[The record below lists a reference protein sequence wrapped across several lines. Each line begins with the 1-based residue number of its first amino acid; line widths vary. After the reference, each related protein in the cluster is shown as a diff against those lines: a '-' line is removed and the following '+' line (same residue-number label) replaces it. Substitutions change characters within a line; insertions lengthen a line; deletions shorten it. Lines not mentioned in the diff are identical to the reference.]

1 MTEARAAAATAA
13 TETETGGQAPP
24 PRWNLG
30 DLYRSPDAPELEEDL
45 NWAEAKS
52 ESFREAYAERL
63 AKLNGAELG
72 AAIAAYEEIVERL
85 HKATTYAQ
93 LVFAGDMSD
102 PERGRFMQTVQER
115 FTDISTITLFF
126 VLELNRIDEDTLKS
140 QLADPAAAHYR
151 PWLRDTRVFKPHQLE
166 DDLEKLFHEKQV
178 TGASAWGRLF
188 DQTMAEARFRVDGT
202 DLTLSDTLNLLN
214 NVDASVRR
222 AGAKALGAG
231 LGDRIG
237 VFTLI
242 ANTLAKDKEIE
253 DKWRRYP
260 EPVSHRN
267 LSNMLEDEVVE
278 ALVTSIRE
286 AYEELSH
293 RYYRLK
299 ARWFGDDALD
309 YWNRNAPLPGSDEKR
324 FTWDE
329 AREIVLGAFSRFD
342 PKLAEIAARFFA
354 EGWID
359 APPRPGKDPG
369 AFCHPAVPSTHPYV
383 LLNFYGR
390 SRDVTTLA
398 HELGHGVHQVLAAER
413 GALMADTPLTLA
425 ETASVFGEMLVFRAL
440 LDDQKDPERRRR
452 LLAGKVEDMLNTVVR
467 QIAFHEFE
475 RRVHQERRRSELSAE
490 RFGDIWMDVQRES
503 LGPAL
508 RFDDEYRHF
517 WAYIPHF
524 VRSPFYVYAYAFGDC
539 LVNSLYRVYSEGH
552 AGFED
557 KFIDM
562 LRAGGT
568 LRHRDLLQPFGLDA
582 GDPRFW
588 RKGLDVIVGYIDELE
603 ALSVSSTSWRR

>member
-1 MTEARAAAATAA
+1 
-13 TETETGGQAPP
+13 
-24 PRWNLG
+24 LG

-45 NWAEAKS
+45 DWARGQS
-52 ESFREAYAERL
+52 ETFRDAYTGRL
-63 AKLNGAELG
+63 ATLSGAELG
-72 AAIAAYEEIVERL
+72 TAIAAYEGIIERL
-85 HKATTYAQ
+85 HKVMTYAQ

-102 PERGRFMQTVQER
+102 PEKGRFMQTVQER
-115 FTDISTITLFF
+115 YTEISTATLFF
-126 VLELNRIDEDTLKS
+126 ALELNRIDEDTLKL
-140 QLADPAAAHYR
+140 QLADPAAARYA
-151 PWLRDTRVFKPHQLE
+151 PWLRDVRVFKPHQLD
-166 DDLEKLFHEKQV
+166 DDLEKLFHEKGV

-202 DLTLSDTLNLLN
+202 ELTLSDTLNLLDN
-214 NVDASVRR
+214 ADESVRR

-253 DKWRRYP
+253 DKWRGYS

-267 LSNMLEDEVVE
+267 LSNMVEDEVVE
-278 ALVTSIRE
+278 ALVTSIRG

-299 ARWFGDDALD
+299 ARWFGDDVLD
-309 YWNRNAPLPGSDEKR
+309 YWNRNARLPGHDEER

-329 AREIVLGAFSRFD
+329 ARKTVLGAFSRFD
-342 PKLAEIAARFFA
+342 PRLSEIAGRFF
-354 EGWID
+354 EDGWID

-369 AFCHPAVPSTHPYV
+369 AFCHPAVPSIHPYV

-398 HELGHGVHQVLAAER
+398 HELGHGVHQVLAAEQ

-440 LDDQKDPERRRR
+440 LEGQHDPDRRRR
-452 LLAGKVEDMLNTVVR
+452 LLASKVEDMLNTVVR

-475 RRVHQERRRSELSAE
+475 RRVHQVRRESELSAE
-490 RFGDIWMDVQRES
+490 RFGEIWMEVQRES

-508 RFDDEYRHF
+508 RFDDEYRHY

-524 VRSPFYVYAYAFGDC
+524 IRSPFYVYAYAFGDC
-539 LVNSLYRVYSEGH
+539 LVNSLYQVYSEGH

-557 KFIDM
+557 KFVDM

-568 LRHRDLLQPFGLDA
+568 LRHRELLLPFGLDA

-588 RKGLDVIVGYIDELE
+588 RRGLDVIVGFIDELE
-603 ALSVSSTSWRR
+603 ALS

>member
-1 MTEARAAAATAA
+1 MTEAQAAAV
-13 TETETGGQAPP
+13 TENETGGQAPL
-24 PRWNLG
+24 PRWNLD
-30 DLYRSPDAPELEEDL
+30 DLYESPDAPELEEDL
-45 NWAEAKS
+45 NWAQEKS
-52 ESFREAYAERL
+52 ASFRNAYANRL
-63 AKLNGAELG
+63 AKLTGAELG
-72 AAIAAYEEIVERL
+72 AAIAAYEEIFERL
-85 HKATTYAQ
+85 YKAMTYAQ
-93 LVFAGDMSD
+93 LVFAEDMSD
-102 PERGRFMQTVQER
+102 PEKGRFMQTVQER
-115 FTDISTITLFF
+115 FTDISTTTLFF
-126 VLELNRIDEDTLKS
+126 ILELNRVDEDTLKS
-140 QLADPAAAHYR
+140 QLADPAAAHYG
-151 PWLRDTRVFKPHQLE
+151 PWLRDARVFKPHQLD
-166 DDLEKLFHEKQV
+166 DDLEKLFHEKGV

-188 DQTMAEARFRVDGT
+188 DQTMAEARFQVDGA
-202 DLTLSDTLNLLN
+202 DLTLSETLNLLN

-222 AGAKALGAG
+222 TGAKALGAG

-237 VFTLI
+237 IFTLI

-253 DKWRRYP
+253 DKWRGYA

-267 LSNMLEDEVVE
+267 LSNMVEDEVVE
-278 ALVTSIRE
+278 ALVSSIRD

-293 RYYRLK
+293 RYYGLK
-299 ARWFGDDALD
+299 ARWFGDDVLD
-309 YWNRNAPLPGSDEKR
+309 YWNRNAPLPGTDEKR

-329 AREIVLGAFSRFD
+329 ARETVLGAFSRFD
-342 PKLAEIAARFFA
+342 PKLAEIAGRFF
-354 EGWID
+354 EDRWID
-359 APPRPGKDPG
+359 APPGPGKDSG
-369 AFCHPAVPSTHPYV
+369 AFCHPAVPSAHPYV

-398 HELGHGVHQVLAAER
+398 HELGHGVHQVLAADQ
-413 GALMADTPLTLA
+413 GTLMADTPLTLA

-440 LDDQKDPERRRR
+440 LDGQDDPVLRRR

-475 RRVHQERRRSELSAE
+475 RRVHQVRRESELSAE

-539 LVNSLYRVYSEGH
+539 LVNSLYQVYSEGH
-552 AGFED
+552 PGFEG

-562 LRAGGT
+562 LSAGGT
-568 LRHRDLLQPFGLDA
+568 LRHRDLLRPFGLDA
-582 GDPRFW
+582 GDPQFW
-588 RKGLDVIVGYIDELE
+588 RRGLDVIVGFIDELE
-603 ALSVSSTSWRR
+603 ALS

>member
-1 MTEARAAAATAA
+1 MTHVQAVA
-13 TETETGGQAPP
+13 TENNAADSTPP

-30 DLYRSPDAPELEEDL
+30 DLYQSQDAPELEADL
-45 NWAEAKS
+45 NWARERA
-52 ESFREAYAERL
+52 ESFRNAYAERL
-63 AKLNGAELG
+63 AKLSGAELG
-72 AAIAAYEEIVERL
+72 TAIAAYEEIIERL
-85 HKATTYAQ
+85 HKVMTYAQ
-93 LVFAGDMSD
+93 LVFAGDMGD
-102 PERGRFMQTVQER
+102 PETGRFMQTVQER
-115 FTDISTITLFF
+115 FTDISTTTLFF
-126 VLELNRIDEDTLKS
+126 VLELNRIDDDTLNS
-140 QLADPAAAHYR
+140 QLADPAARRYG
-151 PWLRDTRVFKPHQLE
+151 PWLRDVRVFKPHQLD
-166 DDLEKLFHEKQV
+166 DDLEKLLHEKSV
-178 TGASAWGRLF
+178 TGASAWIRLF
-188 DQTMAEARFRVDGT
+188 DQTMAEARFRVDGA
-202 DLTLSDTLNLLN
+202 DLTLSDTLNLLDHT
-214 NVDASVRR
+214 DASVRR
-222 AGAKALGAG
+222 GGAKALGSG

-253 DKWRRYP
+253 DKWRGYP
-260 EPVSHRN
+260 QPVSQRN
-267 LSNMLEDEVVE
+267 LSNMVEDEVVE

-286 AYEELSH
+286 AYGELSH

-309 YWNRNAPLPGSDEKR
+309 YWNRNAPLPGDDQER

-329 AREIVLGAFSRFD
+329 ARETVLGAYARFD
-342 PKLAEIAARFFA
+342 PRLADIAGRFFE

-359 APPRPGKDPG
+359 APPRPGKDSG
-369 AFCHPAVPSTHPYV
+369 AFCHPAVPSVHPYV

-398 HELGHGVHQVLAAER
+398 HELGHGVHQVLAAKQ
-413 GALMADTPLTLA
+413 GTLMADTPLTLA

-440 LDDQKDPERRRR
+440 LDEENDPHRRRR

-475 RRVHQERRRSELSAE
+475 RRVHQQRRQGELSAE
-490 RFGDIWMDVQRES
+490 RFGEIWMEVQRES

-508 RFDDEYRHF
+508 RFDDEYRHY
-517 WAYIPHF
+517 WSYIPHF

-539 LVNSLYRVYSEGH
+539 LVNSLYRVYGEGH

-557 KFIDM
+557 KFVDM

-568 LRHRDLLQPFGLDA
+568 LRHRDLLRPFGLDA

-588 RKGLDVIVGYIDELE
+588 RKGLDVIVGFIDELE
-603 ALSVSSTSWRR
+603 ALN

>member
-1 MTEARAAAATAA
+1 MTHVQAVA
-13 TETETGGQAPP
+13 TENNAADSTPP

-30 DLYRSPDAPELEEDL
+30 DLYQSQDAPELEADL
-45 NWAEAKS
+45 NWARERA
-52 ESFREAYAERL
+52 ESFRNTYAERL
-63 AKLNGAELG
+63 AKLSGAELG
-72 AAIAAYEEIVERL
+72 TAIAAYEEIIERL
-85 HKATTYAQ
+85 HKVMTYAQ
-93 LVFAGDMSD
+93 LVFAGDMGD
-102 PERGRFMQTVQER
+102 PETGRFMQTVQER
-115 FTDISTITLFF
+115 FTDISTTTLFF
-126 VLELNRIDEDTLKS
+126 VLELNRIDDDTLNS
-140 QLADPAAAHYR
+140 QLADPAARRYG
-151 PWLRDTRVFKPHQLE
+151 PWLRDVRVFKPHQLD
-166 DDLEKLFHEKQV
+166 DDLEKLLHEKSV
-178 TGASAWGRLF
+178 TGASAWIRLF
-188 DQTMAEARFRVDGT
+188 DQTMAEARFRVDGA
-202 DLTLSDTLNLLN
+202 DLTLSDTLNLLDHT
-214 NVDASVRR
+214 DASVRR
-222 AGAKALGAG
+222 GGAKALGSG

-253 DKWRRYP
+253 DKWRGYP
-260 EPVSHRN
+260 QPVSQRN
-267 LSNMLEDEVVE
+267 LSNMVEDEVVE

-286 AYEELSH
+286 AYGELSH

-309 YWNRNAPLPGSDEKR
+309 YWNRNAPLPGDDQER

-329 AREIVLGAFSRFD
+329 ARETVLGAYARFD
-342 PKLAEIAARFFA
+342 PRLADIAGRFFE

-359 APPRPGKDPG
+359 APPRPGKDSG
-369 AFCHPAVPSTHPYV
+369 AFCHPAVPSVHPYV

-398 HELGHGVHQVLAAER
+398 HELGHGVHQVLAAKQ
-413 GALMADTPLTLA
+413 GTLMADTPLTLA

-440 LDDQKDPERRRR
+440 LDEENDPHRRRR

-475 RRVHQERRRSELSAE
+475 RRVHQQRRQGELSAE
-490 RFGDIWMDVQRES
+490 RFGEIWMEVQRES

-508 RFDDEYRHF
+508 RFDDEYRHY
-517 WAYIPHF
+517 WSYIPHF

-539 LVNSLYRVYSEGH
+539 LVNSLYRVYGEGH

-557 KFIDM
+557 KFVDM

-568 LRHRDLLQPFGLDA
+568 LRHRDLLRPFGLDA

-588 RKGLDVIVGYIDELE
+588 RKGLDVIVGFIDELE
-603 ALSVSSTSWRR
+603 ALN

>member
-1 MTEARAAAATAA
+1 MTHVQAVA
-13 TETETGGQAPP
+13 TENNAADSTPP

-30 DLYRSPDAPELEEDL
+30 DLYQSQDAPELEADL
-45 NWAEAKS
+45 NWARERA
-52 ESFREAYAERL
+52 ESFRNAYAERL
-63 AKLNGAELG
+63 AKLSGAELG
-72 AAIAAYEEIVERL
+72 TAIAAYEEIIERL
-85 HKATTYAQ
+85 HKVMTYAQ
-93 LVFAGDMSD
+93 LVFAGDMGD
-102 PERGRFMQTVQER
+102 PETGRFMQTVQER
-115 FTDISTITLFF
+115 FTDISTTTLFF
-126 VLELNRIDEDTLKS
+126 VLELNRIDDDTLNS
-140 QLADPAAAHYR
+140 QLADPAARRYG
-151 PWLRDTRVFKPHQLE
+151 PWLRDVRVFKPHQLD
-166 DDLEKLFHEKQV
+166 DDLEKLLHEKSV
-178 TGASAWGRLF
+178 TGASAWIRLF
-188 DQTMAEARFRVDGT
+188 DQTMAEARFRVDGA
-202 DLTLSDTLNLLN
+202 DLTLSDTLNLLDHT
-214 NVDASVRR
+214 DASVRR
-222 AGAKALGAG
+222 GGAKALGSG

-253 DKWRRYP
+253 DKWRGYP
-260 EPVSHRN
+260 QPVSQRN
-267 LSNMLEDEVVE
+267 LSNMVEDEVVE

-286 AYEELSH
+286 AYGELSH

-309 YWNRNAPLPGSDEKR
+309 YWNRNAPLPGDDQER

-329 AREIVLGAFSRFD
+329 ARETVLGAFSRFD
-342 PKLAEIAARFFA
+342 PRLAEIAGRFFRD
-354 EGWID
+354 GWID

-369 AFCHPAVPSTHPYV
+369 AFCHPAVPSIHPYV

-398 HELGHGVHQVLAAER
+398 HELGHGVHQVLAAEQ

-440 LDDQKDPERRRR
+440 LDGQHDPDRRRR
-452 LLAGKVEDMLNTVVR
+452 LLASKVEDMLNTVVR

-475 RRVHQERRRSELSAE
+475 RRVHQVRRESELSAE
-490 RFGDIWMDVQRES
+490 RFGEIWMEVQRES

-508 RFDDEYRHF
+508 RFDDEYRHY

-539 LVNSLYRVYSEGH
+539 LVNSLYQVYSEGH

-557 KFIDM
+557 KFVDM

-568 LRHRDLLQPFGLDA
+568 LRHRELLLPFGLDA

-588 RKGLDVIVGYIDELE
+588 RRGLDVIVGFIDELE
-603 ALSVSSTSWRR
+603 ALS

>member
-1 MTEARAAAATAA
+1 MTEAQAAVAI
-13 TETETGGQAPP
+13 ENQTGGVPP
-24 PRWNLG
+24 LPRWNLG

-45 NWAEAKS
+45 DWAREQS
-52 ESFREAYAERL
+52 ETFRDAYADRL
-63 AKLNGAELG
+63 ATLSGAELG
-72 AAIAAYEEIVERL
+72 TAIAVYEGIIERL
-85 HKATTYAQ
+85 HKVMTYAQ

-102 PERGRFMQTVQER
+102 PEKGRFMQTVQER
-115 FTDISTITLFF
+115 YTEISTATLFF
-126 VLELNRIDEDTLKS
+126 ALELNRIDEDTLKA
-140 QLADPAAAHYR
+140 QLADPAAARYA
-151 PWLRDTRVFKPHQLE
+151 PWLRDVRVFKPHQLD
-166 DDLEKLFHEKQV
+166 DDLEKLFHEKGV

-202 DLTLSDTLNLLN
+202 ELTLSDTLNLLDN
-214 NVDASVRR
+214 ADESVRR

-242 ANTLAKDKEIE
+242 SNTLAKDKEIE

-267 LSNMLEDEVVE
+267 LSNMVEDEVVE
-278 ALVTSIRE
+278 ALVTSIRG

-299 ARWFGDDALD
+299 AGWFGDDVLD
-309 YWNRNAPLPGSDEKR
+309 YWNRNARLPGDDERR

-329 AREIVLGAFSRFD
+329 ARETVLGAFSRFD
-342 PKLAEIAARFFA
+342 PRLAEIAGRFFRD
-354 EGWID
+354 GWID

-398 HELGHGVHQVLAAER
+398 HELGHGVHQVLAAEQ

-440 LDDQKDPERRRR
+440 LEGQHDPDLRRR

-475 RRVHQERRRSELSAE
+475 RRVHRVRRESELSAE
-490 RFGDIWMDVQRES
+490 RFGDIWMEVQRES

-508 RFDDEYRHF
+508 RFDDEYRHY

-539 LVNSLYRVYSEGH
+539 LVNSLYQVYSEGH

-557 KFIDM
+557 KFVDM

-568 LRHRDLLQPFGLDA
+568 LRHRDLLRPFGLDA

-588 RKGLDVIVGYIDELE
+588 RRGLDVIVGFIDELE
-603 ALSVSSTSWRR
+603 ALS

>member
-1 MTEARAAAATAA
+1 MTEAQAAVAI
-13 TETETGGQAPP
+13 ENQTGGVSPL

-45 NWAEAKS
+45 NWAREKA
-52 ESFREAYAERL
+52 ESFRDVYADRL
-63 AKLNGAELG
+63 ATLSGAELG
-72 AAIAAYEEIVERL
+72 TAIAAYEEIVERL
-85 HKATTYAQ
+85 HKVMTYAQ

-102 PERGRFMQTVQER
+102 PEKGRFMQTVQER
-115 FTDISTITLFF
+115 YTEISTATLFF
-126 VLELNRIDEDTLKS
+126 ALELNRIDEDTLKL
-140 QLADPAAAHYR
+140 QLADPAAARYG
-151 PWLRDTRVFKPHQLE
+151 PWLRDVRMFKPHQLE
-166 DDLEKLFHEKQV
+166 DDLEKLLHEKVV
-178 TGASAWGRLF
+178 TGASAWVRLF
-188 DQTMAEARFRVDGT
+188 DQTMAETRFRVDGT
-202 DLTLSDTLNLLN
+202 DLTLSDTLNLLDN
-214 NVDASVRR
+214 ADASVRR

-267 LSNMLEDEVVE
+267 LSNMVEDEVVE
-278 ALVTSIRE
+278 ALVTSIRD

-299 ARWFGDDALD
+299 AGWFGGDALD
-309 YWNRNAPLPGSDEKR
+309 YWNRNAPLPGNDEKR
-324 FTWDE
+324 FSWDE
-329 AREIVLGAFSRFD
+329 ARESVLGAFSRFD
-342 PKLAEIAARFFA
+342 PRLSEIAGRFF
-354 EGWID
+354 EDGWID

-369 AFCHPAVPSTHPYV
+369 AFCHPAVPSIHPYV
-383 LLNFYGR
+383 LMNFYGR

-398 HELGHGVHQVLAAER
+398 HELGHGVHQVLAAEQ

-440 LDDQKDPERRRR
+440 LEGQHDPDLRRR

-475 RRVHQERRRSELSAE
+475 RRVHQVRHESELSAE
-490 RFGDIWMDVQRES
+490 RFGDIWMEVQRES

-508 RFDDEYRHF
+508 RFDDEYRHY

-524 VRSPFYVYAYAFGDC
+524 IRSPFYVYAYAFGDC
-539 LVNSLYRVYSEGH
+539 LVNSLYQVYSEGH

-568 LRHRDLLQPFGLDA
+568 LRHRELLRPFGLDA

-588 RKGLDVIVGYIDELE
+588 RRGLDVIVGFIDELE
-603 ALSVSSTSWRR
+603 ALS